1 MISSPHWRHNMLILN
16 EALILYNANI
26 RSKNVGDCVKRGIS
40 LAYNKPYSEVEKDLN
55 AKKREYGASAWNVPS
70 IFEKVMN
77 DYSDGEL
84 IKMTEYDQHTSVEEF
99 AETHPDGVYIV
110 LCGETYND
118 VSHMCVVMNGDVY
131 DSWNSLNYIVVRYYL
146 ISESH
151 VSTHTITPDEM
162 NTYTE
167 TAEERVA
174 ENLKDISDKYNL
186 GMGALSFATSVVNST
201 KFAIG
206 LYARTREGSDYD
218 IKQVDYYVF
227 SPRMTSDECIE
238 YVNKRTD
245 ELTKKF
251 TSAIRKAIKEREEA
265 LEFGEESTSH
275 FNAEG
280 QRLLA
285 KLPAWCRN
293 RVLDL
298 RMERGFWD
306 ARNVEYYV
314 DMKPLPND
322 SDQSKVRLHADN
334 LTDLKYIINE
344 YKKSFERIVL

>member
-1 MISSPHWRHNMLILN
+1 MLILN
-16 EALILYNANI
+16 EALIKYNANI
-26 RSKNVGDCVKRGIS
+26 RSKNVGDCVKRAIS

-84 IKMTEYDQHTSVEEF
+84 IKMTEYDKHTSVEEF
-99 AETHPDGVYIV
+99 AEAHSDGVYIV
-110 LCGETYND
+110 LCGKTYNEA
-118 VSHMCVVMNGDVY
+118 SHMCVVMNGDVY
-131 DSWNSLNYIVVRYYL
+131 DSWNSLNYIVIRYYL

-151 VSTHTITPDEM
+151 ISTHTITPDEM

-167 TAEERVA
+167 IAEERVA
-174 ENLKDISDKYNL
+174 ENLKDISEKYNL
-186 GMGALSFATSVVNST
+186 GMDALSFATSVVDST
-201 KFAIG
+201 KFALG
-206 LYARTREGSDYD
+206 LYARIREGADYD
-218 IKQVDYYVF
+218 VKQVDYYVF

-238 YVNKRTD
+238 YVNKHTD

-251 TSAIRKAIKEREEA
+251 ISAIRKSIKEREEE
-265 LEFGEESTSH
+265 LEFGDEPMAH

-293 RVLDL
+293 RVIDL
-298 RMERGFWD
+298 WKDRSYWD
-306 ARNVEYYV
+306 ARNVEYTV
-314 DMKPLPND
+314 KMKPLPND
-322 SDQSKVRLHADN
+322 PDQSTVYLRADN
-334 LTDLKYIINE
+334 LVDLKYIINE
-344 YKKSFERIVL
+344 YKKSFKRIEL

>member
-1 MISSPHWRHNMLILN
+1 MLVLN
-16 EALILYNANI
+16 EALIKYNANI

-55 AKKREYGASAWNVPS
+55 AKKREYGASAWNVPY
-70 IFEKVMN
+70 IFERVMN

-84 IKMTEYDQHTSVEEF
+84 IKMTEYNQHTSVEEF
-99 AETHPDGVYIV
+99 AETHPDGIYIV
-110 LCGETYND
+110 LCGETYNN

-167 TAEERVA
+167 IAEERVA

-186 GMGALSFATSVVNST
+186 GMGALSFATSVMDST
-201 KFAIG
+201 KFALG
-206 LYARTREGSDYD
+206 LYARTREDEEYD
-218 IKQVDYYVF
+218 VKQVDYYVF

-251 TSAIRKAIKEREEA
+251 ISAIRKAIKEHEEE
-265 LEFGEESTSH
+265 LGFGDEPMSH

-314 DMKPLPND
+314 GMKPLPND
-322 SDQSKVRLHADN
+322 PDQSKVRFHADN
-334 LTDLKYIINE
+334 LADLKYIINE
-344 YKKSFERIVL
+344 YKKSFERIEL

>member
-1 MISSPHWRHNMLILN
+1 MLILN
-16 EALILYNANI
+16 EALIKYNANI
-26 RSKNVGDCVKRGIS
+26 RSKNVGDCVKRAIS

-77 DYSDGEL
+77 DYSNGKL

-99 AETHPDGVYIV
+99 AEAHSDGVYIV
-110 LCGETYND
+110 LCGKTYKD

-131 DSWNSLNYIVVRYYL
+131 DSWNSLNYIVIRYYL

-151 VSTHTITPDEM
+151 ISTHTITPDEM

-174 ENLKDISDKYNL
+174 ENLKDISEKYNL
-186 GMGALSFATSVVNST
+186 GMDALSFATSVVDST
-201 KFAIG
+201 KFALG
-206 LYARTREGSDYD
+206 LYARIREGADYD

-238 YVNKRTD
+238 YVNKHTD
-245 ELTKKF
+245 ELIKKF
-251 TSAIRKAIKEREEA
+251 ISAIRKAIKEREEE
-265 LEFGEESTSH
+265 LEFGDEPMAH

-293 RVLDL
+293 RVLNL
-298 RMERGFWD
+298 RMERDYWD

-314 DMKPLPND
+314 DMYPLPND
-322 SDQSKVRLHADN
+322 PDQSKVHFQADN
-334 LTDLKYIINE
+334 LVDLKYIINE
-344 YKKSFERIVL
+344 YKKSFKRIEL